1 MLLSMEYR
9 LNPVV
14 STFLVPR
21 LSNTK
26 KIYLLALSTTVYEFQ
41 LAATSQLLH
50 WLDDFRDFTVTSLR
64 SVLWLALANMTLF
77 LFGCV

>member
-1 MLLSMEYR
+1 MEYR

>member
-77 LFGCV
+77 LFGYV

>member
-1 MLLSMEYR
+1 MEYH

>member
-1 MLLSMEYR
+1 MEYR

-64 SVLWLALANMTLF
+64 SVLWLALANMTPF

>member
-64 SVLWLALANMTLF
+64 SVLWLALANMTPF